1 MPYDLQPLRN
11 VAISI
16 LVRKPSRVSLFVQ
29 SFIVLVWIRLLEDLA
44 GSQGLT
50 CLKLH

>member
-11 VAISI
+11 IAISI

-29 SFIVLVWIRLLEDLA
+29 SFIVLVWIRLLEDLL
-44 GSQGLT
+44 GH
-50 CLKLH
+50 KDLHV